1 MIVELDERS
10 DIFAVESQRTGD
22 LLFVIFVGYA
32 FCPGS
37 KEVLATVKKKKQ
49 ATERTLVN
57 TALDAYEV
65 CVDIYLPFL

>member
-37 KEVLATVKKKKQ
+37 KEVLATVKKKKTSDGKDLSEYG
-49 ATERTLVN
+49 AGCIRGL
-57 TALDAYEV
+57 
-65 CVDIYLPFL
+65 C